1 MKNILLAFTF
11 IIAIASAFAF
21 KSNSGA
27 VKPAVFDDITLYKN
41 ITSCPSEICNP
52 NNLGA
57 VCTDLF
63 TTPVTCVGAY
73 VGSARHLN

>member
-1 MKNILLAFTF
+1 MKKILLALTF
-11 IIAIASAFAF
+11 IIAIGSAFAF
-21 KSNSGA
+21 KSHSGA

-41 ITSCPSEICNP
+41 ISGCPSEICNP
-52 NNLGA
+52 NNSGA
-57 VCTDLF
+57 LCTDMF